1 MKQSQRLH
9 LSIQAKEFIAK
20 RREGIAHQMHHY
32 RYYFLALIF
41 LVELFACTKS
51 IDHYPALAAK
61 RAVEFARVAFIRQ
74 DTDGAYAL
82 LSNSMRRYVPL
93 EKFKETVSRLHPN
106 GRPSKI
112 EAVEYEP
119 MPGEKAMYI
128 YLVGHDSGE
137 QFEYTVTLE
146 GTAAT
151 DYRVSKFTRGARSYV
166 PSSSE
171 KKKFNA
177 PIT

>member
-1 MKQSQRLH
+1 MPK
-9 LSIQAKEFIAK
+9 F
-20 RREGIAHQMHHY
+20 
-32 RYYFLALIF
+32 
-41 LVELFACTKS
+41 FACTNP
-51 IDHYPALAAK
+51 IEHDPALAAK
-61 RAVEFARVAFIRQ
+61 RAVEFARAAFIRQ
-74 DTDGAYAL
+74 DADGAYAL
-82 LSNSMRRYVPL
+82 LSDSMRRYVPL
-93 EKFKETVSRLHPN
+93 AKFKETISRLHPN

-128 YLVGHDSGE
+128 YLVGQDSGE

-151 DYRVSKFTRGARSYV
+151 DYRVSKFTRGARSYL

-171 KKKFNA
+171 KKKFPA

>member
-1 MKQSQRLH
+1 
-9 LSIQAKEFIAK
+9 
-20 RREGIAHQMHHY
+20 MHHY

-41 LVELFACTKS
+41 LAEFFACTNP
-51 IDHYPALAAK
+51 IEHDPTLAAK
-61 RAVEFARVAFIRQ
+61 RAVEFARIAFVRQ
-74 DTDGAYAL
+74 DADGAYAL
-82 LSNSMRRYVPL
+82 LSDSMRRYVPL
-93 EKFKETVSRLHPN
+93 AKFKETISRLHPN

-128 YLVGHDSGE
+128 YLTGQDSGE

-166 PSSSE
+166 PSTSD
-171 KKKFNA
+171 KKKFST
-177 PIT
+177 PIS

>member
-1 MKQSQRLH
+1 
-9 LSIQAKEFIAK
+9 
-20 RREGIAHQMHHY
+20 MHDY
-32 RYYFLALIF
+32 RYFFLTLISIAQF
-41 LVELFACTKS
+41 FACGKP
-51 IDHYPALAAK
+51 IEHDPALAGK
-61 RAVEFARVAFIRQ
+61 RAVEFARVAFVRQ
-74 DTDGAYAL
+74 DDAQAYAL
-82 LSNSMRRYVPL
+82 LSDSTKRYVPL

-112 EAVEYEP
+112 VAIEYEP

-128 YLVGHDSGE
+128 YLVGQDSGT

-151 DYRVSKFTRGARSYV
+151 DYRVSKFTRGVSSYM
-166 PSSSE
+166 PSTSE
-171 KKKFNA
+171 KKKFTT

>member
-1 MKQSQRLH
+1 
-9 LSIQAKEFIAK
+9 
-20 RREGIAHQMHHY
+20 MHHY
-32 RYYFLALIF
+32 GYRFIVVI
-41 LVELFACTKS
+41 LVAELFGCTQS
-51 IDHYPALAAK
+51 FDHDSALAAK

-74 DTDGAYAL
+74 DPEAAYAL
-82 LSNSMRRYVPL
+82 LSNSTKRYVPL
-93 EKFKETVSRLHPN
+93 EKFKETISRLHPN

-128 YLVGHDSGE
+128 YLLGRDSGE
-137 QFEYTVTLE
+137 QFEYTITLE

-151 DYRVSKFTRGARSYV
+151 DYRVSKFTRGARSYM

-171 KKKFNA
+171 RKKFA
-177 PIT
+177 TPIT